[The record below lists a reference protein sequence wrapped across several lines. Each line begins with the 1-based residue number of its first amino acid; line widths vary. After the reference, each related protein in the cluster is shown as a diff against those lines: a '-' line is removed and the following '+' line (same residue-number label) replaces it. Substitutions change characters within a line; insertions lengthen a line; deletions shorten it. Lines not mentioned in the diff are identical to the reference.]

1 MSTRE
6 VAKRYSEISPLYHRD
21 CARRC
26 PRVACL
32 QIARKVWLKPRHS
45 SQSNNHRVQPAT
57 ASTIEVVATRRC
69 VIEAARE
76 HFTRRGFSA
85 TTLRDIA
92 DEVGVTRSAIY
103 YHFPNKLDLF
113 GAVLDEVNEAV
124 LTPCIT
130 AARAAGAAAEQWREL
145 LAGIRCCP
153 VEKRSAVAFLVT
165 AALESQRRPD
175 VRALVCARLTDLR
188 AFLGSTGDVDGAGV
202 EMMLSIL
209 WGWAL
214 ATGLS

>member
-1 MSTRE
+1 MFPS
-6 VAKRYSEISPLYHRD
+6 SGG
-21 CARRC
+21 
-26 PRVACL
+26 L
-32 QIARKVWLKPRHS
+32 QIAQKVCLKQRHS

-57 ASTIEVVATRRC
+57 ASPVVVAATRRC
-69 VIEAARE
+69 VIDAARE

-103 YHFPNKLDLF
+103 YHFPSKLDLF
-113 GAVLDEVNEAV
+113 GAVLDEVDKAV

-145 LAGIRCCP
+145 LAGIRCGP

-165 AALESQRRPD
+165 AALETQRRPD
-175 VRALVCARLTDLR
+175 VRALVCARLADLR
-188 AFLGSTGDVDGAGV
+188 AFLSSTGDVDAAAV
-202 EMMLSIL
+202 EMTLSIL

-214 ATGLS
+214 ATGSS